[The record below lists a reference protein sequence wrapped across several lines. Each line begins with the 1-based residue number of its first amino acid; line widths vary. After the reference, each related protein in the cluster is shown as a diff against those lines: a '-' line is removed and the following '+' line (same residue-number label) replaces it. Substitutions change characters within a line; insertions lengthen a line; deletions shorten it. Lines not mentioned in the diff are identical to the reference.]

1 MDKVELR
8 CINDTVKDF
17 FESTTI
23 KESNFKVTENIYGR
37 DFYEMRLGPF
47 FIICEKEYDEFS
59 KNNTF
64 FVTWGLNP
72 FIEYYKPFKDFYLLE
87 PSKER
92 NVKLFKKLVEYI
104 EDENNINNYFGE

>member
-1 MDKVELR
+1 MEKIKIR

-17 FESTTI
+17 FKSII
-23 KESNFKVTENIYGR
+23 KESNFEVTENIYGR
-37 DFYEMRLGPF
+37 DFYEMRFGPF
-47 FIICEKEYDEFS
+47 CITCEKEYTEFN

-64 FVTWGLNP
+64 FVTWGLNK
-72 FIEYYKPFKDFYLLE
+72 FIEYYKPFNNFYLLD

-104 EDENNINNYFGE
+104 ENENNINNYFGE